1 MNGNK
6 IFVDTN
12 ILIYL
17 LEGEQEIIEMLN
29 GKELVISIINE
40 LELLS
45 FPNLTEVQENT
56 IRNLLSDCQIVNI
69 NNEIKELA
77 VVLRRE
83 NSIKLADAIVAAT
96 AYYFN
101 LPLLTADK
109 EFEKLK
115 ELTIILYEVG

>member
-1 MNGNK
+1 MSGNK

-45 FPNLTEVQENT
+45 FPNLTEDQENT

-83 NSIKLADAIVAAT
+83 NSIKLADAIIAAS

-101 LPLLTADK
+101 LPL
-109 EFEKLK
+109 
-115 ELTIILYEVG
+115 VNS